1 MPGKIIVTVIGGDR
15 PGIVAEI
22 SRILYKHKANIL
34 KTRASALGS
43 LFVMVMLVDTSGAD
57 VPADWI
63 KEEVKEAG
71 IKLNLGVSVED
82 AEAFMRRKKLV
93 AFDMDGTLVE
103 NETIDELAKAAG
115 VYDKV
120 KQITREAME
129 GKISFKK
136 ALAKRVKLLK
146 GLPVEEVEKVKSR
159 IKISPGAEDLIGE
172 LKKAGFVTAIITG
185 GFDVF
190 ANYVAETLGIDY
202 VYANRLKVKN
212 GKLTGEFEGVILSPQ
227 DKLKALKEISEREN
241 IPLDECVA
249 IGDGA
254 NDIILLK
261 SSGLGIGYN
270 PKEPI
275 RRHADGLVQ
284 NLDLRTLLA
293 LIGVSQASRD
303 VARRLEGNL

>member
-82 AEAFMRRKKLV
+82 AETFMRKKKLV

-202 VYANRLKVKN
+202 VYANRLKVKD

-303 VARRLEGNL
+303 VARRLKGNL